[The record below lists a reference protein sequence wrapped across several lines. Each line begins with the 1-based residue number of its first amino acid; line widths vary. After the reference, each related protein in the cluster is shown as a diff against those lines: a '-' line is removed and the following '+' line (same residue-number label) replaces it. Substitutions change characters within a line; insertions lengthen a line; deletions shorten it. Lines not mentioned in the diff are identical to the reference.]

1 PNIPESEDGYYM
13 KVAFNMP
20 AGTRSATDQYDTQ
33 IENAAFLFYDVNGNY
48 YATRYIGNKAA
59 HELDDEN
66 INWVTTDHPADKCA
80 VIKLTKVPQYV
91 VCVVNANKDRTFG
104 SGIDGNTVTTVA
116 KTGTNHLFMSSQ
128 TYYTGNNNSTTS
140 YKSVIDIEK
149 MIKTTQEAA
158 EAAQGDEALIINVE
172 PICAK
177 VGVTKDENF
186 KATPTAKNQFDEGVT
201 ITFTPEVVGLTGWN
215 TQGYTI
221 KKLPAYSGV
230 SDALKNWNGFLD
242 EDTGVS
248 GWVGGTA
255 GTVEYHSLDQMFE
268 NGTLKS
274 NLRYA
279 GAFGTQFF
287 YPFENWS
294 DDAVGRTNLFV
305 LGKYTLPEGMAAA
318 DGTFYLLG
326 VGDKFTIYKDEK
338 ELITKMGGDPEKDTL
353 VEDCTTAGN
362 HKTWTG
368 WMKLSTTNSA
378 FKCVKYNGGYGYY
391 AHEILRV
398 KELNEAAIVRNTWYK
413 LNVKTIEGMGVG
425 IPEKDTPIIPVTPPD
440 PNQQTYYMHIAVDV
454 QPWVELSKYDVE
466 WK

>member
-1 PNIPESEDGYYM
+1 
-13 KVAFNMP
+13 
-20 AGTRSATDQYDTQ
+20 QYDTQ

-80 VIKLTKVPQYV
+80 VIQLTKVPKYV
-91 VCVVNANKDRTFG
+91 VCVVNANNDREFG
-104 SGIDGNTVTTVA
+104 SDIDGKYVTTVA
-116 KTGTNHLFMSSQ
+116 KSGTKHLFMSSQ
-128 TYYTGNNNSTTS
+128 TYYTGENNSKTAYTS
-140 YKSVIDIEK
+140 EIDIEK
-149 MIKTTQEAA
+149 MIKTKKSDA
-158 EAAQGDEALIINVE
+158 ETAQGDEALIINVE

-177 VGVTKDENF
+177 VAVTEDKDF
-186 KATPTAKNQFDEGVT
+186 KAEPTAKNQFEEGVT

-215 TQGYTI
+215 NQGWTI
-221 KKLPAYSGV
+221 KQLPVYSGV
-230 SDALKNWNGFLD
+230 KQSLKNWGGFLD

-287 YPFENWS
+287 YPFENFS
-294 DDAVGRTNLFV
+294 GNAVGRTNLIV
-305 LGKYTLPEGMAAA
+305 LGKYTLPAGMAAE

-326 VGDKFTIYKDEK
+326 VGDKFTIYKDEAA
-338 ELITKMGGDPEKDTL
+338 LITKMGGDPEEDEL
-353 VEDCTTAGN
+353 VEDCTTSGK
-362 HKTWTG
+362 HETWTG
-368 WMKLSTTNSA
+368 WMKLSKTKSA
-378 FKCVKYNGGYGYY
+378 FKCIKYNGGYGYY

-398 KELNEAAIVRNTWYK
+398 KELNEAAIVRNTLYQ
-413 LNVKTIEGMGVG
+413 LNVKTIQGMGVG
-425 IPEKDTPIIPVTPPD
+425 IPENNTPIIPVTPPD

-454 QPWVELSKYDVE
+454 QPWVEVGKHDVE